1 MNIHRIFQRQRSA
14 RTHQGFTLVE
24 LMVSVAIL
32 VILML
37 VVSNFIGLVQR
48 TWVRTNT
55 NVSQFREAR
64 IAFDIMTRT
73 ISQATLNAYWQA
85 DTELVSTD
93 NVGDQ
98 VLRGKAFKRVSE
110 LQFVCGP
117 SVGDAAR
124 ALFDAG
130 RPQDFPGHGV
140 FFQAPLGVARLVY
153 NEGTDQ
159 IANTENM
166 VNLLC
171 GRGYFVS
178 WGDDQ
183 AFRPGFLDTK
193 GVPTRFRL
201 RLMEFSPTSDKNPIY
216 ATGYRLEEAP
226 NGNGT
231 ILNSKNWFRQATDS
245 SGRTTSA
252 NKQVAEEGNDE
263 DAASRSFTR
272 PVAENILAL
281 IISPQIQ
288 TIGENNASN
297 PYEIAPD
304 YYYDST
310 LRGNNL
316 GNRYGEQGTQHLL
329 PPLLRVTMVALD
341 ARGGERLSD
350 PNNEDLRD
358 AVIASVTS
366 RFTTAANYQADL
378 EGLENDLISR
388 RIAYRVFTS
397 MIPLKGARWSK

>member
-1 MNIHRIFQRQRSA
+1 MNIHRIFQRPRSA
-14 RTHQGFTLVE
+14 RPHQGFTLVE
-24 LMVSVAIL
+24 LMVSVSIL

-98 VLRGKAFKRVSE
+98 ILRGKAFKRVSE

-130 RPQDFPGHGV
+130 RLQDFPGHGV

-252 NKQVAEEGNDE
+252 NRQVAQEGDDE

-316 GNRYGEQGTQHLL
+316 GNSYGEQGTQHLL

-366 RFTTAANYQADL
+366 RFTTAANYQTDL

-397 MIPLKGARWSK
+397 TIPLKGARWSK

>member
-1 MNIHRIFQRQRSA
+1 MNTRFFSSRQRRSSSSQA
-14 RTHQGFTLVE
+14 FTLVE
-24 LMVSVAIL
+24 LMVSVSIL

-48 TWVRTNT
+48 TWVRTNS

-85 DTELVSTD
+85 DTELVATD
-93 NVGDQ
+93 NLGDKI
-98 VLRGKAFKRVSE
+98 LRGKAFKRVSE

-117 SVGDAAR
+117 SVGSAAR

-130 RPQDFPGHGV
+130 SAQSFPGHGV
-140 FFQAPLGVARLVY
+140 FFQAPLGVTRLVY
-153 NEGTDQ
+153 NAGNDQ

-178 WGDDQ
+178 WGGDE
-183 AFRPGFLDTK
+183 AFRPAFLESK
-193 GVPTRFRL
+193 GVPERFRL
-201 RLMEFSPTSDKNPIY
+201 RLMEFRPTSDKNPIY
-216 ATGYRLEEAP
+216 APGYRLEEAD
-226 NGNGT
+226 NGTGT
-231 ILNSKNWFRQATDS
+231 ILNSKNWFRQATDAL
-245 SGRTTSA
+245 GRTTSA
-252 NKQVAEEGNDE
+252 NQQTAQEGSAE
-263 DAASRSFTR
+263 DAQSASFTR

-304 YYYDST
+304 YFYDST
-310 LRGNNL
+310 LRGTNL
-316 GNRYGEQGTQHLL
+316 GSNYGEQGTQHLL

-350 PNNEDLRD
+350 PNNEDFRNE
-358 AVIASVTS
+358 VITAVTS
-366 RFTTAANYQADL
+366 RFTTAANYQTDL
-378 EGLENDLISR
+378 EQLENDLISKR
-388 RIAYRVFTS
+388 LAYRVFTS
-397 MIPLKGARWSK
+397 TIALKGARWSK

>member
-1 MNIHRIFQRQRSA
+1 
-14 RTHQGFTLVE
+14 
-24 LMVSVAIL
+24 MVSVSIL

-98 VLRGKAFKRVSE
+98 ILRGKAFKRVSE

-130 RPQDFPGHGV
+130 RLQDFPGHGV

-252 NKQVAEEGNDE
+252 NRQVAQEGDDE

-316 GNRYGEQGTQHLL
+316 GNSYGEQGTQHLL

-397 MIPLKGARWSK
+397 TIPLKGARWSK

>member
-1 MNIHRIFQRQRSA
+1 MNIHRIFQRPRSA
-14 RTHQGFTLVE
+14 RPHQGFTLVE
-24 LMVSVAIL
+24 LMVSVSIL

-98 VLRGKAFKRVSE
+98 ILRGKAFKRVSE

-130 RPQDFPGHGV
+130 RLQDFPGHGV

-252 NKQVAEEGNDE
+252 NRQVAQEGDDE

-316 GNRYGEQGTQHLL
+316 GNSYGEQGTQHLL

-397 MIPLKGARWSK
+397 TIPLKGARWSK